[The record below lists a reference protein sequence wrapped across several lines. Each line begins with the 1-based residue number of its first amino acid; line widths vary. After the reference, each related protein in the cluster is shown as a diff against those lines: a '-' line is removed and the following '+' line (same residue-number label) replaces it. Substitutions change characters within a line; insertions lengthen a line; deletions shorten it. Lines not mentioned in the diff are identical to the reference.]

1 MHSNYD
7 KQPYVV
13 AEGFGNEHCFAGYDE
28 ILKELSGKFKNK
40 KKVILAID
48 CYPGVRVEVLK
59 KGLIEKIPASLV
71 IYSDE
76 EAFYDDACIN
86 EKIKD
91 CMTDDRVFG
100 IMTHFKLKL
109 FLDDV
114 KTEKIRQKIRDT
126 AGIIVIYGVGASLV
140 FEPDLYV
147 YADLARW
154 EIQHRYRS
162 GEIPNWKSDNYT
174 EDVLKKFKRGY
185 FFEWR
190 IADEHKKNNYAW
202 AFDCVPEENSLLI
215 KVGDLIVETP
225 AMNLVLRY
233 PKELLGEK
241 VFAMFGEQYSCSGSI
256 CYTIYL
262 YLYSLGLGQ
271 AWTGWKAA
279 PGTY

>member
-13 AEGFGNEHCFAGYDE
+13 AEGFGNEHCFAGYDD
-28 ILKELSGKFKNK
+28 ILKELSGKFRNK

-48 CYPGVRVEVLK
+48 CYPGVRIEELK
-59 KGLIEKIPASLV
+59 EGLIEKIPASLV

-100 IMTHFKLKL
+100 IMTHFKLRL

-174 EDVLKKFKRGY
+174 EDALKKFKRGY

-190 IADEHKKNNYAW
+190 IADEYKKNHFDRFDYILDTNLKDCPKMITAESYWKGLETAIKSPFRVVPYFDPGVWGGQWMKNKFDLERDMSNYAW
-202 AFDCVPEENSLLI
+202 AFDCVPEENSLI
-215 KVGDLIVETP
+215 H
-225 AMNLVLRY
+225 
-233 PKELLGEK
+233 
-241 VFAMFGEQYSCSGSI
+241 
-256 CYTIYL
+256 
-262 YLYSLGLGQ
+262 
-271 AWTGWKAA
+271 
-279 PGTY
+279 

>member
-1 MHSNYD
+1 MEGNNMHSNYD

-13 AEGFGNEHCFAGYDE
+13 AEGFGNEHCFARYDE

-48 CYPGVRVEVLK
+48 CYPGVRVEELK

-154 EIQHRYRS
+154 EI
-162 GEIPNWKSDNYT
+162 
-174 EDVLKKFKRGY
+174 
-185 FFEWR
+185 
-190 IADEHKKNNYAW
+190 
-202 AFDCVPEENSLLI
+202 
-215 KVGDLIVETP
+215 
-225 AMNLVLRY
+225 
-233 PKELLGEK
+233 
-241 VFAMFGEQYSCSGSI
+241 
-256 CYTIYL
+256 
-262 YLYSLGLGQ
+262 
-271 AWTGWKAA
+271 
-279 PGTY
+279 